1 MFKRTTPLTA
11 LAVFLIANT
20 PAGAAALL
28 PYQQAA
34 LDQILATMDPQTQ
47 ALARP
52 QLEQTLSVLG
62 ESQVQMLLSS
72 MTSDSS
78 AGDADAEEDAGD
90 TVATP
95 DDLEFNRGQYEP
107 AIRDAWQAN
116 KAFDEAVEAS
126 LARHCPTRDEYAVYG
141 MGWRYEVAP
150 MQPNWTRSSQSAEV
164 DVQVVGAAYAPQDG
178 RYEFDF
184 SAVRNTFDPAAV
196 DQAVASACVQYR
208 VIGEEFMADARPRVS
223 NDDLPG
229 GDALQGAA
237 NGKTY
242 ALIQWL
248 EAELLALAP
257 SGSAGVLTALVNGRR
272 VGGST

>member
-116 KAFDEAVEAS
+116 KAF
-126 LARHCPTRDEYAVYG
+126 
-141 MGWRYEVAP
+141 M
-150 MQPNWTRSSQSAEV
+150 
-164 DVQVVGAAYAPQDG
+164 
-178 RYEFDF
+178 
-184 SAVRNTFDPAAV
+184 
-196 DQAVASACVQYR
+196 
-208 VIGEEFMADARPRVS
+208 
-223 NDDLPG
+223 
-229 GDALQGAA
+229 
-237 NGKTY
+237 
-242 ALIQWL
+242 
-248 EAELLALAP
+248 
-257 SGSAGVLTALVNGRR
+257 
-272 VGGST
+272 